1 MKKIL
6 FFATAMLCSLCA
18 LTACSDDNDSNPVL
32 IQPDG
37 FVLNTPSLAA
47 YTIDLKNSKID
58 LTWSQPKYTAENA
71 PVNALYQI
79 FVSST
84 DSYTTSLSEATDEA
98 PADYAVMGETTQK
111 CNITLSG
118 ASIMKALMQLNGWTE
133 DAMPETVDVY
143 IRVDAS
149 VAGRNHVQSN
159 SVKLNFEPYY
169 LELKTADPQ
178 FWFLVGN
185 GAVGNWNNG
194 ADDMGNS
201 TIPLCLKDGAVYNEQ
216 TGEGEFTYTGY
227 FNADQF
233 KLVLNP
239 GKWAPMW
246 GASDE
251 GLNGNPIYRPTE
263 ADTDPAC
270 WKPAEAGY
278 YTINFNSTAGTA
290 GTKIKVTKYEG
301 ATPKKFKTMEFVGD
315 FNNWANEGAE
325 PVHMTANSVNP
336 HVWYCDVTIPA
347 DGGAKFR
354 TDKDWKDNWGG
365 DAFPYGL
372 TGGNNIP
379 VKAGKYRVVFNDIDK
394 CYHFFTVE

>member
-1 MKKIL
+1 
-6 FFATAMLCSLCA
+6 MLCSLCA

-37 FVLNTPSLAA
+37 FVLNTPALAGN
-47 YTIDLKNSKID
+47 TIDLKNSTID
-58 LTWSQPKYTAENA
+58 LTWSQPKYTEENA
-71 PVNALYQI
+71 PVNAKYQI
-79 FVSST
+79 LVSST
-84 DSYTTSLSEATDEA
+84 DSYTTSLADATDEA
-98 PADYAVMGETTQK
+98 PADHVVLAETTQK
-111 CNITLSG
+111 CNATVTG
-118 ASIMKALMQLNGWTE
+118 ATIMKALQQLNNWPE
-133 DAMPETVDVY
+133 DAVPETVDAY
-143 IRVDAS
+143 IRIDAS
-149 VAGRNHVQSN
+149 VADRNHVQSN
-159 SVKLNFEPYY
+159 SVKLTFEPYY
-169 LELKTADPQ
+169 FELKTADPQ
-178 FWFLVGN
+178 FWFLVGT
-185 GAVGNWNNG
+185 GAVGNWTNS

-201 TIPLCLKDGAVYNEQ
+201 TIPLCLKLDAVYSEA

-246 GASDE
+246 GTSSE
-251 GLNGNPIYRPTE
+251 GLDGNPIYREIELP
-263 ADTDPAC
+263 DNDPAC

-301 ATPKKFKTMEFVGD
+301 AAPKKYAAMQLVGD
-315 FNNWANEGAE
+315 FDNWANEGAE
-325 PVHMTANSVNP
+325 PVIMKANTVNP

-372 TGGNNIP
+372 TSGNNIP

-394 CYHFFTVE
+394 CYQFFTVE

>member
-1 MKKIL
+1 MKKIY
-6 FFATAMLCSLCA
+6 FYATVMLCALCA

-37 FVLNTPSLAA
+37 FVLNTPELAA

-71 PVNALYQI
+71 PVNATYQI
-79 FVSST
+79 WVSST
-84 DSYTTSLSEATDEA
+84 DSYTTSLADATDDA
-98 PADYAVMGETTQK
+98 PADYVVLGETTQK
-111 CNITLSG
+111 CNATITG
-118 ASIMKALMQLNGWTE
+118 ATIMKALQQLNGWAE
-133 DAMPETVDVY
+133 DAVPETVDAYVR
-143 IRVDAS
+143 IDAS
-149 VAGRNHVQSN
+149 VQGRNHVQSN

-169 LELKTADPQ
+169 YELTAADPE

-201 TIPLCLKDGAVYNEQ
+201 TIPLCLKLDAVYSEA

-233 KLVLNP
+233 KLVLTP

-246 GASDE
+246 GASSE
-251 GLNGNPIYRPTE
+251 GLDGNPIYRPTE
-263 ADTDPAC
+263 ADSDPAC

-278 YTINFNSTAGTA
+278 YTITFNSTAGRES
-290 GTKIKVTKYEG
+290 TKIKVEKYEG

-354 TDKDWKDNWGG
+354 VDSTWGDNWGG

-372 TGGNNIP
+372 TSGNNIP

>member
-233 KLVLNP
+233 KLVLTP

-246 GASDE
+246 GSSDE

-263 ADTDPAC
+263 ADSDPAC
-270 WKPAEAGY
+270 WKPSEAGY
-278 YTINFNSTAGTA
+278 YTVTFNSTAGTA

-301 ATPKKFKTMEFVGD
+301 AEPKKFATMQLVGD
-315 FNNWANEGAE
+315 FDNWANDGAE
-325 PVHMTANSVNP
+325 PVIMKANTVNP

-372 TGGNNIP
+372 TSGNNIP